1 MKLEQ
6 LKAIA
11 LELGISR
18 EEVRKFGDLRRRE
31 TWENAI
37 AHRENAIAEQEKKQ
51 RRIEEIT
58 KTREQLIRQSICK
71 KLPQMNLSQLKAIAE
86 ELEITRE
93 EVKKVGPAKHIE
105 SWLEAVREKLN
116 PQLPNNQVGKTAQQL
131 PNNQVSKT
139 AQQPIHSNPSFCIYL
154 EGKLITCQSESE
166 AKRLANNLK
175 KKHPF
180 NALTKEVER
189 IESKSETSSENS
201 VPF

>member
-11 LELGISR
+11 LELAISR

-37 AHRENAIAEQEKKQ
+37 AHRKNAIAEQEKKQ

-71 KLPQMNLSQLKAIAE
+71 QLPQMNLRQLKAIAE
-86 ELEITRE
+86 ELGITRE
-93 EVKKVGPAKHIE
+93 EVKKVGPANHIE
-105 SWLEAVREKLN
+105 SWLEAVRKKLN
-116 PQLPNNQVGKTAQQL
+116 PQLPNNQVSQLAQQL
-131 PNNQVSKT
+131 PNNQVNQL
-139 AQQPIHSNPSFCIYL
+139 AQQPIHCNPSFCIYL

-175 KKHPF
+175 KKHPDK
-180 NALTKEVER
+180 TITIERRIRPPPKEIIFKE
-189 IESKSETSSENS
+189 
-201 VPF
+201 